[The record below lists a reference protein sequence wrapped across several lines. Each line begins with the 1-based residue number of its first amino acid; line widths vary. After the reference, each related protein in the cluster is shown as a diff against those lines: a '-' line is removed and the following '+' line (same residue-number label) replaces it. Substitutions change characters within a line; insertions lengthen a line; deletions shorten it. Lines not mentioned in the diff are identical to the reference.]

1 MRLSIE
7 LFLLAVVVWLGW
19 STSFQ
24 DRVNHIRGVEATPPA
39 AAAHQTQ
46 LRQALDGSI
55 TTTPA
60 APRQPFVPRS
70 APARPAATISNG
82 DWMWDSAHRSS
93 LDRGAYKTGDSS
105 AQRAGQ
111 NYWIDSRGVRHSVN
125 ATPAP

>member
-1 MRLSIE
+1 MRLVCE
-7 LFLLAVVVWLGW
+7 LFFLAVVVWLGW

-24 DRVNHIRGVEATPPA
+24 DRFDHIRGVERTPPA
-39 AAAHQTQ
+39 AAAHQAQ
-46 LRQALDGSI
+46 LRQALADGSVA
-55 TTTPA
+55 TPPPA

-105 AQRAGQ
+105 AQ
-111 NYWIDSRGVRHSVN
+111 
-125 ATPAP
+125 